1 MKILLDTHIMVWAL
15 CNQGMLPEVA
25 RSLMQDAGNELLF
38 SPVSVK
44 EIAHKHAIHPEELT
58 MSGEMARDGFIR
70 AGYVELPFSAEHAA
84 VADTMPMHHRDP
96 FDRMLL
102 AQAKSEGIKLLS
114 HDKRFPAYG
123 DFVIP
128 V

>member
-1 MKILLDTHIMVWAL
+1 MRILLDTHIMLWAVS
-15 CNQGMLPEVA
+15 NQGMLPDVA
-25 RSLMQDAGNELLF
+25 RRLMQDAGNELLF

-44 EIAHKHAIHPEELT
+44 EIAHKHAIHPEELP
-58 MSGEMARDGFIR
+58 MSGEMARDSFIR
-70 AGYVELPFSAEHAA
+70 AGYVELPLTAKQAA
-84 VADTMPMHHRDP
+84 AADTMPMHHRDP